1 MKGWSP
7 LLALLGAACV
17 QAADV
22 PPGTQL
28 AAEQAVVRH
37 LKDEPTSLSPLKLVG
52 LPELQVLRD
61 LYEGLLTQG
70 PDGKVLPGVAERW
83 ESEDNQLFTF
93 HLRPDARWSNGDPVR
108 AADFVYGWRKLV
120 DPKEAATFAW
130 FAQLAHFTNV
140 DEIVAGKL
148 APEAL
153 GVEALDDHTLRVRLS
168 QPVPYFLSLL
178 THPSLSPLHRASME
192 QYGTK
197 WTQPGKLVGNGAF
210 VLSHRV
216 VNEKL
221 ELTPNPYYW
230 DRAHT
235 VLTRV
240 TFVPIN
246 QESAATKR
254 YLAGDLQITE
264 SFPKELYQKLM
275 KQIPGEVYTPE
286 QLGTYYYAFNTR
298 QAPLNDVRVRKA
310 LSYSIDRGLIAN
322 KVLGTG
328 EKPAYHFTPDVTAG
342 FEPAANLL
350 SSSSQ
355 RELDEKARA
364 LLKEAGYGPT
374 RPLKLTLLYN
384 TAEIHKKMALAIASL
399 WKQKLGAQVEL
410 TNQEWKTYLDS
421 RQSGQFEVIRS
432 SWVADYNDPSAFLGL
447 WGSHHSGNM
456 ARFANARYD
465 ELLALAARSQD
476 ERERARLFDEAETI
490 LLDEAPIAP
499 IYQYTNARLIKPW
512 LKGYP
517 INNPEDVAYSR
528 QLYLIKH

>member
-83 ESEDNQLFTF
+83 ESEDNQQFTF

-148 APEAL
+148 APEEL

-286 QLGTYYYAFNTR
+286 QLGTYYYAFNTQ

>member
-28 AAEQAVVRH
+28 AAEQVVVRH

-70 PDGKVLPGVAERW
+70 PDGKVMPGVAMRW
-83 ESEDNQLFTF
+83 ENKDNRQFTF
-93 HLRPDARWSNGDPVR
+93 HLRPDARWSNGDEVK
-108 AADFVYGWRKLV
+108 ASDFVYGWRKLV

-130 FAQLAHFTNV
+130 FAQLTHFNNV

-153 GVEALDDHTLRVRLS
+153 GVQALDDHTLQVNLS

-192 QYGTK
+192 QYGSQ

-210 VLSHRV
+210 VLNNRV
-216 VNEKL
+216 VNERL

-235 VLTRV
+235 VLTKV

-246 QESAATKR
+246 QESAATNR

-264 SFPKELYQKLM
+264 SFPKEQYQKLM
-275 KQIPGEVYTPE
+275 QQIPGEVYTPE
-286 QLGTYYYAFNTR
+286 QLGTYYYAFNTQR
-298 QAPLNDVRVRKA
+298 APLDDVRVRKA
-310 LSYSIDRGLIAN
+310 LSYTIDRGLIAN

-328 EKPAYHFTPDVTAG
+328 EKPAYHFTPDVTAD
-342 FEPAANLL
+342 FEPKPNLL
-350 SSSSQ
+350 STSSQ
-355 RELDEKARA
+355 RELDDKARA
-364 LLKEAGYGPT
+364 LLKEAGYGPDK
-374 RPLKLTLLYN
+374 PLKLTLLYN
-384 TAEIHKKMALAIASL
+384 TAEIHKKMALAIANL
-399 WKQKLGAQVEL
+399 WKQKLGARVEL

-456 ARFANARYD
+456 ARFANPRYD
-465 ELLALAARSQD
+465 ALLTQAASSQD
-476 ERERARLFDEAETI
+476 PRERARLFDEAETI
-490 LLDEAPIAP
+490 LQEEAPIAP

>member
-70 PDGKVLPGVAERW
+70 PDGKVQPGVAERW

-140 DEIVAGKL
+140 DEIVAGKQ
-148 APEAL
+148 APETL

-192 QYGTK
+192 QYGTQ

-286 QLGTYYYAFNTR
+286 QLGTYYYAFNTL

-374 RPLKLTLLYN
+374 KPLKLTLLYN

>member
-28 AAEQAVVRH
+28 AAEQVVVRH

-61 LYEGLLTQG
+61 LYEGLLTQRA
-70 PDGKVLPGVAERW
+70 DGKVLPGVAERW

-148 APEAL
+148 APEEL

-192 QYGTK
+192 QYGTQ

-286 QLGTYYYAFNTR
+286 QLGTYYYAFNTQ

-374 RPLKLTLLYN
+374 KPLKLTLLYN

-456 ARFANARYD
+456 ARFANPRYD

-476 ERERARLFDEAETI
+476 ERERARLFDEAEAI

>member
-83 ESEDNQLFTF
+83 ESEDNQQFTF

-192 QYGTK
+192 QYGNQ

-286 QLGTYYYAFNTR
+286 QLGTYYYAFNTQ

>member
-28 AAEQAVVRH
+28 AEQQAVVRH

-70 PDGKVLPGVAERW
+70 PDGKVMPGVAMRW
-83 ESEDNQLFTF
+83 ESKDNQQFTF
-93 HLRPDARWSNGDPVR
+93 HLRPDARWSNGDKVK
-108 AADFVYGWRKLV
+108 ASDFVYGWRKLV

-130 FAQLAHFTNV
+130 FAQLAHFNNV

-148 APEAL
+148 APEKL
-153 GVEALDDHTLRVRLS
+153 GVEALDDHTLQVNLS

-178 THPSLSPLHRASME
+178 THPSLSPLHQASME
-192 QYGTK
+192 QYGNQ

-216 VNEKL
+216 VNERL

-235 VLTRV
+235 VLTKV

-275 KQIPGEVYTPE
+275 TQIPNEVYTPE
-286 QLGTYYYAFNTR
+286 QLGTYYYAFNTQR
-298 QAPLNDVRVRKA
+298 APLDDVRVRKA
-310 LSYSIDRGLIAN
+310 LSYTIDRGLIAS

-342 FEPAANLL
+342 FEPKANLL

-355 RELDEKARA
+355 QQLDEKARA

-374 RPLKLTLLYN
+374 KPLKLTLLYN
-384 TAEIHKKMALAIASL
+384 TAEIHKKMALAIANL

-465 ELLALAARSQD
+465 ALLAQAASSQD
-476 ERERARLFDEAETI
+476 EGKRARLFDEAETI
-490 LLDEAPIAP
+490 LQDEAPIAP

>member
-7 LLALLGAACV
+7 LLALLGCAAV
-17 QAADV
+17 QAADI
-22 PPGTQL
+22 PAGTEL
-28 AAEQAVVRH
+28 AAEQVVVRH
-37 LKDEPTSLSPLKLVG
+37 LKDEPASLSPLKLVG

-61 LYEGLLTQG
+61 LFEGLLTQG
-70 PDGKVLPGVAERW
+70 PDGKPVPGVAARW
-83 ESEDNQLFTF
+83 ENRDNQTFTF
-93 HLRPDARWSNGDPVR
+93 HLRPDARWSNGDPVK
-108 AADFVYGWRKLV
+108 AGDFVYGWRKLV

-130 FAQLAHFTNV
+130 FAQLARFDKV
-140 DEIVAGKL
+140 DEILAGTL
-148 APEAL
+148 PPDEL
-153 GVEALDDHTLRVRLS
+153 GVKALDDRTLQVTLS

-178 THPSLSPLHRASME
+178 THPSLSPLHQASMA
-192 QYGTK
+192 QYGEQ

-210 VLSHRV
+210 VLGKRV

-240 TFVPIN
+240 IFMPIN
-246 QESAATKR
+246 QESTATNR
-254 YLAGDLQITE
+254 YLAGDLHITE
-264 SFPKELYQKLM
+264 SFPKEQYARLM
-275 KQIPGEVYTPE
+275 AQIPGEVYTPE

-298 QAPLNDVRVRKA
+298 KPPLDDVRVRKA
-310 LSYSIDRGLIAN
+310 LSYAIDRGLIAD

-328 EKPAYHFTPDVTAG
+328 EKPAYHFTPDVTAS
-342 FEPAANLL
+342 FTPKDNLL
-350 SSSSQ
+350 SQSSQ
-355 RELDEKARA
+355 QALDDKAKA
-364 LLKEAGYGPT
+364 LIKEAGYGPDK
-374 RPLKLTLLYN
+374 PLKLTLLYN
-384 TAEIHKKMALAIASL
+384 TAEIHKKMALAIASM
-399 WKQKLGAQVEL
+399 WKQKLGVQVEL

-447 WGSHHSGNM
+447 WGSGHSGNM
-456 ARFANARYD
+456 AGFANADYD
-465 ELLALAARSQD
+465 KLLAKAAKTRVTAARSQ
-476 ERERARLFDEAETI
+476 LFDKAEAI
-490 LLDEAPIAP
+490 LQEQAPIAP

>member
-83 ESEDNQLFTF
+83 ESEDNQQFTF

-130 FAQLAHFTNV
+130 FAQLAHFTNA

-192 QYGTK
+192 QYGNQ

-286 QLGTYYYAFNTR
+286 QLGTYYYAFNTQ

-374 RPLKLTLLYN
+374 KPLKLTLLYN

>member
-83 ESEDNQLFTF
+83 ESEDNQQFTF

-192 QYGTK
+192 QYGNQ

>member
-83 ESEDNQLFTF
+83 ESEDNQQFTF

-148 APEAL
+148 APEEL

-286 QLGTYYYAFNTR
+286 QLGTYYYAFNTQ

-374 RPLKLTLLYN
+374 KPLKLTLLYN

>member
-83 ESEDNQLFTF
+83 ESEDNQQFTF

-130 FAQLAHFTNV
+130 FAQLAHFTNA

-192 QYGTK
+192 QYGNQ

-286 QLGTYYYAFNTR
+286 QLGTYYYAFNTQ

-374 RPLKLTLLYN
+374 KPLKLTLLYN

-476 ERERARLFDEAETI
+476 ERERARLFDEAEAI

>member
-83 ESEDNQLFTF
+83 ESEDNQQFTF

-148 APEAL
+148 APEEL

-192 QYGTK
+192 QYGTQ
-197 WTQPGKLVGNGAF
+197 WTQPGKLIGNGAF

-246 QESAATKR
+246 QESSATKR

-328 EKPAYHFTPDVTAG
+328 EKPAYHFTPDVTTG

-374 RPLKLTLLYN
+374 KPLKLTLLYN

>member
-7 LLALLGAACV
+7 LLALLGCAAV
-17 QAADV
+17 QAADI
-22 PPGTQL
+22 PAGTEL
-28 AAEQAVVRH
+28 AATQVVVRH
-37 LKDEPTSLSPLKLVG
+37 LKDEPASLSPLKLVG

-61 LYEGLLTQG
+61 LFEGLLTQG
-70 PDGKVLPGVAERW
+70 PDGKPVPAVAVRW
-83 ESEDNQLFTF
+83 ENKDNQFFTF
-93 HLRPDARWSNGDPVR
+93 HLRPDARWSNGDPVK
-108 AADFVYGWRKLV
+108 AGDFVYSWRKLV

-130 FAQLAHFTNV
+130 FAQLARFDKV
-140 DEIVAGKL
+140 DEIMAGKL
-148 APEAL
+148 PASEL
-153 GVEALDDHTLRVRLS
+153 GVKAIDDHTLQISLS

-178 THPSLSPLHRASME
+178 THPSLSPLHQASIE
-192 QYGTK
+192 KFGNK

-210 VLSHRV
+210 VLSSRV

-221 ELTPNPYYW
+221 ELVPNPHYW
-230 DRAHT
+230 DKAHT
-235 VLTRV
+235 VLTQV
-240 TFVPIN
+240 IFMPIN
-246 QESAATKR
+246 QETTATNR

-264 SFPKELYQKLM
+264 SFPKEQYDKLM
-275 KQIPGEVYTPE
+275 KEIPGEVYTPM

-298 QAPLNDVRVRKA
+298 QPPLNDVRVRKA
-310 LSYSIDRGLIAN
+310 LSYTIDRALIAD

-328 EKPAYHFTPDVTAG
+328 EKPAYHFTPDVTAS
-342 FEPAANLL
+342 FEPKANLL

-355 RELDEKARA
+355 QELDSKAQA
-364 LLKEAGYGPT
+364 LLKEAGYGPDK
-374 RPLKLTLLYN
+374 PLKLSLLYN
-384 TAEIHKKMALAIASL
+384 TAEVHKKLALAIANM

-456 ARFANARYD
+456 AGFADASYD
-465 ELLALAARSQD
+465 QLLDKAAQTRDSGARS
-476 ERERARLFDEAETI
+476 RLFDQAENI
-490 LLDEAPIAP
+490 LEQQAPIAP

-528 QLYLIKH
+528 QLYIVKH

>member
-83 ESEDNQLFTF
+83 ESEDNQQFTF

-148 APEAL
+148 APEEL

-192 QYGTK
+192 QYGTQ

-465 ELLALAARSQD
+465 VLLALAARSQD

>member
-28 AAEQAVVRH
+28 AAEQVVVRH

-70 PDGKVLPGVAERW
+70 PDGKVMPGVAMRW
-83 ESEDNQLFTF
+83 ENKDNRQFTF
-93 HLRPDARWSNGDPVR
+93 HLRPDARWSNGDEVK
-108 AADFVYGWRKLV
+108 ASDFVYGWRKLV

-130 FAQLAHFTNV
+130 FAQLAHFNNV

-153 GVEALDDHTLRVRLS
+153 GVQALDDHTLQVTLS

-192 QYGTK
+192 QYGSQ

-210 VLSHRV
+210 VLNNRV
-216 VNEKL
+216 VNERL

-235 VLTRV
+235 VLTKV

-246 QESAATKR
+246 QESAATNR

-264 SFPKELYQKLM
+264 SFPKEQYQKLM
-275 KQIPGEVYTPE
+275 QQIPGEVYTPE
-286 QLGTYYYAFNTR
+286 QLGTYYYAFNTQR
-298 QAPLNDVRVRKA
+298 APLDDVRVRKA
-310 LSYSIDRGLIAN
+310 LSYTIDRALIAN

-328 EKPAYHFTPDVTAG
+328 EKPAYHFTPDVTAD
-342 FEPAANLL
+342 FEPKPNLL
-350 SSSSQ
+350 STSSQ
-355 RELDEKARA
+355 RELDDKARA
-364 LLKEAGYGPT
+364 LLKEAGYGPDN
-374 RPLKLTLLYN
+374 PLKLTLLYN
-384 TAEIHKKMALAIASL
+384 TAEIHKKMALAIANL
-399 WKQKLGAQVEL
+399 WKQKLGARVEL

-456 ARFANARYD
+456 ARFASPRYD
-465 ELLALAARSQD
+465 ALLTKAASSQD
-476 ERERARLFDEAETI
+476 PRERARLFDEAETI
-490 LLDEAPIAP
+490 LQEEAPIAP

>member
-83 ESEDNQLFTF
+83 ESEDNQQFTF

-148 APEAL
+148 APEEL

-192 QYGTK
+192 QYGTQ

-286 QLGTYYYAFNTR
+286 QLGTYYYAFNTQ

-374 RPLKLTLLYN
+374 KPLKLTLLYN

>member
-83 ESEDNQLFTF
+83 ESEDNQQFTF

-286 QLGTYYYAFNTR
+286 QLGTYYYAFNTQ

-374 RPLKLTLLYN
+374 KPLKLTLLYN

-456 ARFANARYD
+456 ARFANPRYD

>member
-83 ESEDNQLFTF
+83 ESEDNQQFTF

-192 QYGTK
+192 QYGNQ

-264 SFPKELYQKLM
+264 SFPKELNQKLM

-286 QLGTYYYAFNTR
+286 QLGTYYYAFNTQ

-364 LLKEAGYGPT
+364 LLTEAGYGPT
-374 RPLKLTLLYN
+374 KPLKLTLLYN

-447 WGSHHSGNM
+447 WRSHHSGNM

>member
-1 MKGWSP
+1 
-7 LLALLGAACV
+7 
-17 QAADV
+17 
-22 PPGTQL
+22 
-28 AAEQAVVRH
+28 
-37 LKDEPTSLSPLKLVG
+37 
-52 LPELQVLRD
+52 
-61 LYEGLLTQG
+61 
-70 PDGKVLPGVAERW
+70 
-83 ESEDNQLFTF
+83 
-93 HLRPDARWSNGDPVR
+93 
-108 AADFVYGWRKLV
+108 
-120 DPKEAATFAW
+120 
-130 FAQLAHFTNV
+130 
-140 DEIVAGKL
+140 
-148 APEAL
+148 
-153 GVEALDDHTLRVRLS
+153 
-168 QPVPYFLSLL
+168 
-178 THPSLSPLHRASME
+178 ME
-192 QYGTK
+192 QYGNQ

-235 VLTRV
+235 VLTKV

-246 QESAATKR
+246 QETAATNR
-254 YLAGDLQITE
+254 YLAGDLHITE
-264 SFPKELYQKLM
+264 SFPKEQYHKLM
-275 KQIPGEVYTPE
+275 QQIPGEVHTPD
-286 QLGTYYYAFNTR
+286 QLGTYYYAFNT
-298 QAPLNDVRVRKA
+298 QQPPLNDVRVRKA
-310 LSYSIDRGLIAN
+310 LSYTIDRGLIAA

-328 EKPAYHFTPDVTAG
+328 EKPAYHFTPDVVAG
-342 FEPAANLL
+342 FEPKANLL

-355 RELDEKARA
+355 QALDEKAKA
-364 LLKEAGYGPT
+364 LLKEAGYGPGK
-374 RPLKLTLLYN
+374 PLKLTLLYN
-384 TAEIHKKMALAIASL
+384 TAEIHKKMALAIANL

-456 ARFANARYD
+456 ARFANAGYD
-465 ELLALAARSQD
+465 ALLTKAASSQD
-476 ERERARLFDEAETI
+476 PRERARLFDEAETI
-490 LLDEAPIAP
+490 LQDEAPIAP